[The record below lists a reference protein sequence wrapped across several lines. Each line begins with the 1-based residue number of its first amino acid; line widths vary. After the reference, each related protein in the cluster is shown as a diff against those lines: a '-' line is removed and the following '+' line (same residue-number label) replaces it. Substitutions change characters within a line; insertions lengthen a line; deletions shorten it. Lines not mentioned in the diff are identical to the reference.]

1 MQSGG
6 HGVPCETQVKSIRRM
21 RRSRCAD
28 CRIAILPSPVYVSVF
43 RGMGWNPP
51 CLERTRVRKLL
62 YNGMTRFSAG
72 NTTLFDVLVIRD
84 FRIGIST
91 RFASPRVRQRLGRFV
106 PSLRR
111 SRGFHARRLRG
122 HSTPPGIPRPPPGK
136 TSPVTSPRYAF
147 IRRKR
152 TWPARPGPWDS
163 HGGPSQN

>member
-1 MQSGG
+1 
-6 HGVPCETQVKSIRRM
+6 M

-43 RGMGWNPP
+43 RGMGWSPP

-136 TSPVTSPRYAF
+136 TSPVTFPRYAF
-147 IRRKR
+147 IRKKG
-152 TWPARPGPWDS
+152 PGRLGQVLWIRMVAPPRIELGTRGFS
-163 HGGPSQN
+163 VLCSTI